1 MVNPNSNSKI
11 ENQRGVIMGFYDWD
25 KMRPEE
31 ISDLYNRKVALGENI
46 VVARVEVKQWAITH
60 THSHESEEVIIML
73 KGAWRFYLPDGEV
86 TLRPNQ
92 MLSIPPGVE
101 HSSEALEDTVAL
113 DICTPTRLD
122 WITGEDR
129 ILHNN
134 PDDFLWAV

>member
-1 MVNPNSNSKI
+1 
-11 ENQRGVIMGFYDWD
+11 MGFYDWD

-31 ISDLYNRKVALGENI
+31 ISELYKRKVALGENI
-46 VVARVEVKQWAITH
+46 VVAKVEVKQWAVTQPH
-60 THSHESEEVIIML
+60 RHESEEVIIIL

-86 TLRPNQ
+86 TLREDQ

-122 WITGEDR
+122 WLTGEDR
-129 ILHNN
+129 FLHSD